1 MEWTV
6 APPAAQ
12 AFRIDSCAI
21 VGAPL
26 NGNRFGSDAF
36 FDGGSAGTVDVVSD
50 FGVVTK
56 RPEIAGV
63 ADRANVAS
71 FREGTFGYRVPL
83 ADGHYRVTLTF
94 VEPSAQPGARRFEVL
109 ANDKRKIA
117 NLDIAATAGGPLKA
131 LMRQFRGGFEAVIST
146 CALRPVRAR

>member
-6 APPAAQ
+6 APPAIQ
-12 AFRIDSCAI
+12 AFRIDCCAI

-94 VEPSAQPGARRFEVL
+94 VERPLSRAHAVSKCWQTTSERSPTSTSRQRPEV
-109 ANDKRKIA
+109 R
-117 NLDIAATAGGPLKA
+117 
-131 LMRQFRGGFEAVIST
+131 
-146 CALRPVRAR
+146 